1 MTKKWLPARVGAVL
15 LMAVVVHLGGAAV
28 AQAQLGALVSPGRLH
43 KTHVSLEGVSNCLQ
57 CHSQGQQVAAAKC
70 LTCHQPI
77 ATRIA
82 AKKGVHRAVTTDCV
96 TCHVEHA
103 GADAELRPFDQQAF
117 DHGRDAGYPLTGLH
131 APVAANCAAC
141 HKTRSFLTAQTDC
154 ASCHSDPHKG
164 SLGAQ
169 CSTCHSTAV
178 AFTAA
183 AKGFDHSKARF
194 PLVGAH
200 GKVACESCHKNKQYK
215 GIAFASCSS
224 CHADPH
230 KSKLGTACAS
240 CHADTAWRTTK
251 VDHARTAFPL
261 RGKHASVECA
271 KCHVKPAATVKPRS
285 DTCAACHT
293 DPHRGVFKQDC
304 GSCHTESSFQKG
316 TFDHGATTFALADK
330 HAGLACVACHKTA
343 RPAANDFRGLKTAC
357 ESCHTDVH
365 RGELGLSCEKCHS
378 AKTFAV
384 PVFTH
389 ANPRAFFAGQHASLT
404 CAECHVSTMQPTRT
418 AATIPAF
425 RVGYPTTPTACLSCH
440 KDVHLGQLKAACE
453 TCHTVESP
461 KFAVAAFAHAGTG
474 FPLTGKHVPL
484 ACEQCHKV
492 ETGVFPSGPGT
503 ARRLTGVGTTCVSC
517 HEDIHRGQL
526 DQSCQTCHSSD
537 TFALPRYSHKNARG
551 LREFFTGRHATAACA
566 GCHKPL
572 PGMAAGAKPV
582 AAYKVSTTCIT
593 CHTDV
598 HRGALG
604 SACETCHKP

>member
-1 MTKKWLPARVGAVL
+1 MMAWPPARVGAVL
-15 LMAVVVHLGGAAV
+15 LVAAVVHLGGAAV

-43 KTHVSLEGVSNCLQ
+43 KTHASLEGVSNCLQ
-57 CHSQGQQVAAAKC
+57 CHSQGLQVAAAKC

-77 ATRIA
+77 AARIA

-103 GADAELRPFDQQAF
+103 GADAELRPFDQKVF
-117 DHGRDAGYPLTGLH
+117 DHARDAGYPLTGLH

-141 HKTRSFLTAQTDC
+141 HKARSFLTAQTSC
-154 ASCHSDPHKG
+154 VSCHSDPHKG
-164 SLGAQ
+164 SLGPQ

-178 AFTAA
+178 AFAVAT
-183 AKGFDHSKARF
+183 KGFDHTRTKF
-194 PLVGAH
+194 PLAGAH
-200 GKVACESCHKNKQYK
+200 GKVVCESCHKNKQYK
-215 GIAFASCSS
+215 GIAFASCSN

-230 KSKLGTACAS
+230 RSKLGSACAS
-240 CHADTAWRTTK
+240 CHTETAWRTTK

-261 RGKHASVECA
+261 RGKHATVECA
-271 KCHVKPAATVKPRS
+271 KCHVKPAAVVKPRS

-316 TFDHGATTFALADK
+316 TFDHGATKFALADK
-330 HAGLACVACHKTA
+330 HLGLACVACHKTA
-343 RPAANDFRGLKTAC
+343 RPAANDFRGLKPSC
-357 ESCHTDVH
+357 DSCHTDVH

-384 PVFTH
+384 PTFAH
-389 ANPRAFFAGQHASLT
+389 ANPRPLFAGQHARLT
-404 CAECHVSTMQPTRT
+404 CAECHVSTMQPSRT
-418 AATIPAF
+418 AASVPAF
-425 RVGYPTTPTACLSCH
+425 RVGYPTTPAACMSCH

-461 KFAVAAFAHAGTG
+461 KFAIAAFPHAGTR
-474 FPLTGKHVPL
+474 FPLTGKHVPV
-484 ACEQCHKV
+484 ACEKCHKI
-492 ETGVFPSGPGT
+492 ETGVFPAGPGT
-503 ARRLTGVGTTCVSC
+503 ARRFTGVGTTCVSC

-526 DQSCQTCHSSD
+526 DQACQTCHTSE
-537 TFALPRYSHKNARG
+537 TFALPRYPHKNARG
-551 LREFFTGRHATAACA
+551 LREFFTGRHAAATCA
-566 GCHKPL
+566 SCHKPR
-572 PGMAAGAKPV
+572 PGTAAGARPV
-582 AAYKVSTTCIT
+582 ADYKASTTCIT

-604 SACETCHKP
+604 AACESCHKP